1 MRTKRNSII
10 CFVLMF
16 LLCIG
21 LRSNAAGPLDGEVID
36 GSLLTSNDSASD
48 EKELVP
54 EFLTEIVPYGTYL
67 SNGSCNITKQGS
79 GLVYIS
85 GATYCNRTSD
95 KVYVE
100 FSLEQLS
107 NGGWHTIKSQT
118 YATYNDTFAYT
129 GASYAVSHGHYYR
142 VKGYHYAKKGSE
154 IESVSTCTSGIYI
167 D

>member
-67 SNGSCNITKQGS
+67 SNGSCNIS
-79 GLVYIS
+79 LYFRSYI
-85 GATYCNRTSD
+85 
-95 KVYVE
+95 
-100 FSLEQLS
+100 LQ
-107 NGGWHTIKSQT
+107 
-118 YATYNDTFAYT
+118 
-129 GASYAVSHGHYYR
+129 
-142 VKGYHYAKKGSE
+142 
-154 IESVSTCTSGIYI
+154 
-167 D
+167 